1 MIDCTCVQINE
12 PLCHRVGLP
21 EVSGGAGVRDT
32 DVVTPMRKGSLAKCH
47 IHVSL
52 LQGPES
58 EADAV

>member
-21 EVSGGAGVRDT
+21 EVSGCSVRET

-47 IHVSL
+47 VHVSL

-58 EADAV
+58 EADTV

>member
-1 MIDCTCVQINE
+1 M
-12 PLCHRVGLP
+12 GLP

-32 DVVTPMRKGSLAKCH
+32 DVVTPMRKGSLPKCH
-47 IHVSL
+47 VHVSL